1 MYYEG
6 DYPVYHSVHD
16 TYKWLQG
23 LVDPDFSY
31 HMTTTQVAARSLMST
46 ADSIILPLDV
56 RQYEKSLRKSF
67 RGLNDTY
74 GMELRQNNIT
84 LDYIDTAIIRWD
96 RVYLVYKHMTL
107 KEMNA
112 ATVLIKTK
120 FNIFSLK
127 NLFIFM
133 VKFDGIFVGRNN

>member
-1 MYYEG
+1 
-6 DYPVYHSVHD
+6 
-16 TYKWLQG
+16 
-23 LVDPDFSY
+23 
-31 HMTTTQVAARSLMST
+31 
-46 ADSIILPLDV
+46 
-56 RQYEKSLRKSF
+56 
-67 RGLNDTY
+67 LNDTY

>member
-1 MYYEG
+1 MPSLDMYYEG

-31 HMTTTQVAARSLMST
+31 HMTTTQVAARALMST
-46 ADSIILPLDV
+46 ADSIVLPLDV

-84 LDYIDTAIIRWD
+84 LDYIDTAIIR
-96 RVYLVYKHMTL
+96 
-107 KEMNA
+107 
-112 ATVLIKTK
+112 
-120 FNIFSLK
+120 
-127 NLFIFM
+127 
-133 VKFDGIFVGRNN
+133 